1 MMFGSK
7 RKPNKPQRW
16 RTVTAVCVTLQNI
29 QQLTNFVFLSSNC
42 MYLQD
47 IWGFKLFFLRSPTQ
61 FFFCILSSVCAE
73 TVQNSISS
81 SSLSMSKLP
90 EESEIYKSRLD
101 VFECYHT

>member
-1 MMFGSK
+1 
-7 RKPNKPQRW
+7 
-16 RTVTAVCVTLQNI
+16 
-29 QQLTNFVFLSSNC
+29 

-47 IWGFKLFFLRSPTQ
+47 IWGFKLFFIRSPTQ

-101 VFECYHT
+101 VFECYHTWLSEVLKCLKANQLMIYG

>member
-1 MMFGSK
+1 
-7 RKPNKPQRW
+7 
-16 RTVTAVCVTLQNI
+16 
-29 QQLTNFVFLSSNC
+29 

-61 FFFCILSSVCAE
+61 FFFCILRSVCAE

-101 VFECYHT
+101 VFECYHTQVSEVLKCLKTNQLMIYG